1 MPYVP
6 RDQIDETHE
15 RDISKVK
22 GCPHI
27 PHGCQRWGGLLEKMK
42 RLELSGGLSAR
53 NTVLNFIG
61 QAVLLLVGA
70 ATVPFIVR
78 EAGNGALSVRVRDD
92 EREV

>member
-1 MPYVP
+1 M
-6 RDQIDETHE
+6 
-15 RDISKVK
+15 SKVK